1 MNSIDILSQRYA
13 LEQLNPYELMQD
25 IDAITAPFRSRMLSI
40 LACSNPVL
48 TSEKTDDG
56 FKLTFGYDA
65 DTNAMIAQLEALLQA
80 AINSYMRQRGIAEIC
95 KTSS

>member
-1 MNSIDILSQRYA
+1 MNSIDILSQRCA

-56 FKLTFGYDA
+56 FKLTFGHDPE
-65 DTNAMIAQLEALLQA
+65 TSTMIAQLEALSQA
-80 AINSYMRQRGIAEIC
+80 AVDSYMRQRGIAHVF